1 MDNNELKKIENK
13 LWQSADDL
21 RANSKL
27 KPTEYSMPVL
37 GLIFLRQAFSRF
49 KVAESEILKTLPS
62 HPIRGTRPI
71 EKHDFRDAKALYLPE
86 NARWEIII
94 NQPESIDIGEYV
106 NDAMKSIEKENPS
119 LEGVLPNTYQLFE
132 KDLLF
137 RVLRVF
143 NDPALE
149 NIPGDAFGRIYEYFL
164 NKFAQNDAQEGGEF
178 FTPPS
183 LVNTIVNIIEPTSG
197 IVYDPSVGSAGM
209 FVQTSYFLEEK
220 GFNPSDKVTFYGQ
233 EKTTTNTRLA
243 KMNMAVHGLDS
254 RIVEGNSYYVDKHNL
269 LGKCSFV
276 MANPPFNVDG
286 IDKSNDKV
294 KNDNRLPFGLPKND
308 NANYMWI
315 QYFYSYL
322 SENGRAGFVMASSA
336 SDAGH
341 SEKTIRQNIVDTG
354 CVDVMVTI
362 GNKFFYTRS
371 LPCSLWFFDRSKEG
385 DDDRKDQTLMLDLR
399 NYFRKVSTNLHDFS
413 EGQLLNVR
421 ALVGLYRGDDTYYKK
436 AIEKYEEEGNKEDL
450 AWLKDKFG
458 DGKYADIKGLC
469 KIVDRSEIAENDYS
483 LTPGRYV
490 DVEDQLDHDFDYK
503 TRMGEIKE
511 ELNELNN
518 EAEGLARQIQTN
530 LDELGL

>member
-164 NKFAQNDAQEGGEF
+164 NKFAQNDAQEGGECR
-178 FTPPS
+178 
-183 LVNTIVNIIEPTSG
+183 LDTS
-197 IVYDPSVGSAGM
+197 
-209 FVQTSYFLEEK
+209 
-220 GFNPSDKVTFYGQ
+220 
-233 EKTTTNTRLA
+233 
-243 KMNMAVHGLDS
+243 
-254 RIVEGNSYYVDKHNL
+254 
-269 LGKCSFV
+269 
-276 MANPPFNVDG
+276 
-286 IDKSNDKV
+286 
-294 KNDNRLPFGLPKND
+294 DNRGE
-308 NANYMWI
+308 
-315 QYFYSYL
+315 Q
-322 SENGRAGFVMASSA
+322 SA
-336 SDAGH
+336 
-341 SEKTIRQNIVDTG
+341 
-354 CVDVMVTI
+354 
-362 GNKFFYTRS
+362 
-371 LPCSLWFFDRSKEG
+371 
-385 DDDRKDQTLMLDLR
+385 
-399 NYFRKVSTNLHDFS
+399 
-413 EGQLLNVR
+413 
-421 ALVGLYRGDDTYYKK
+421 
-436 AIEKYEEEGNKEDL
+436 EE
-450 AWLKDKFG
+450 
-458 DGKYADIKGLC
+458 DGTK
-469 KIVDRSEIAENDYS
+469 R
-483 LTPGRYV
+483 
-490 DVEDQLDHDFDYK
+490 
-503 TRMGEIKE
+503 
-511 ELNELNN
+511 
-518 EAEGLARQIQTN
+518 
-530 LDELGL
+530 